1 MAQDFQ
7 MQVAEMYRK
16 YEVLIEKVQKY
27 DVLMV
32 DVANLSAKVDDYQNA
47 LSGVMMM
54 VNDKFKDMTAL
65 IGLTNESIKNID
77 VKIDN
82 NKVEFADFMRK
93 NSQVMVDVDANHKAI
108 HHFAEKTHAR
118 LTDHASN
125 SASKDEIISM
135 KKASDDAA
143 NSLAMQLRQ
152 VSSRLD
158 KMQADLDV
166 YSSSQRYLE
175 EKIKNTEGAIE
186 FLTVIVDKQ
195 RQSFEDNLKSLS
207 QAVPAQVQN
216 YSKPLLNRFDEM
228 QKLVE
233 SIPST
238 KEIRDELVPKI
249 ELLSMDCRN
258 GALKLENHEQKLKFM
273 EKQLENTNLRVGKV
287 ELKP

>member
-1 MAQDFQ
+1 
-7 MQVAEMYRK
+7 
-16 YEVLIEKVQKY
+16 
-27 DVLMV
+27 
-32 DVANLSAKVDDYQNA
+32 
-47 LSGVMMM
+47 
-54 VNDKFKDMTAL
+54 
-65 IGLTNESIKNID
+65 
-77 VKIDN
+77 
-82 NKVEFADFMRK
+82 
-93 NSQVMVDVDANHKAI
+93 
-108 HHFAEKTHAR
+108 
-118 LTDHASN
+118 
-125 SASKDEIISM
+125 M